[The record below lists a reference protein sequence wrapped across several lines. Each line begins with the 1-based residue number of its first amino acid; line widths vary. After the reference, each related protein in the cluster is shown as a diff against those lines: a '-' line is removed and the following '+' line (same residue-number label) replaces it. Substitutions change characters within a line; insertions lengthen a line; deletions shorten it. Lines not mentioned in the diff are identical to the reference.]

1 MSVDGIRM
9 EWHWNISIARSDDR
23 WRKGRRILDRGLR
36 PGSAASYRLMIQAR
50 AHALLSR
57 LLANPD
63 QWEAHSELSVGVL
76 PGLHSILELNYLEK
90 HIAFR
95 GS

>member
-1 MSVDGIRM
+1 M
-9 EWHWNISIARSDDR
+9 EWHWNISTARSGDR

-36 PGSAASYRLMIQAR
+36 PGSAALYRLMIQAR
-50 AHALLSR
+50 ARALLSR

-63 QWEAHSELSVGVL
+63 QWEDQSELSVGVL
-76 PGLHSILELNYLEK
+76 LGSYSILELNYLETRL
-90 HIAFR
+90 AFR